1 MNSSITSENILKVF
15 FHSTLAGKGY
25 FVHLAS
31 ILAKDSISRSSENFT
46 FLHFLALSIHGLN
59 LTRPT
64 KYCSGL
70 PQFLKTQI

>member
-25 FVHLAS
+25 FVHLAY

-46 FLHFLALSIHGLN
+46 FLHF
-59 LTRPT
+59 
-64 KYCSGL
+64 
-70 PQFLKTQI
+70 